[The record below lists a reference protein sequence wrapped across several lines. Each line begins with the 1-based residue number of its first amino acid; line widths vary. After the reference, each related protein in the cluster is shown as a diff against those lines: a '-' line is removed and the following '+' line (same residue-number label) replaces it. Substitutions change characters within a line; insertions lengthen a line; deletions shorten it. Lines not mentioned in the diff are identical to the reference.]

1 MTPWL
6 RSSQELYFESV
17 ESLVR
22 PKIRIL
28 DIGGGKAFLPEWL
41 RPDLYRHW
49 AKTIVDDVVIFSID
63 PHLPSL
69 RQSTAHINV
78 CAVAEQIPFLSSIF
92 DLVTAN
98 MVVEHLAEPE
108 LVLRE
113 VFRVLSPGGAFLI
126 HTPNLR
132 FPPMTLS
139 RMLPHTLKR
148 VVVPVLEGGRKAED
162 VFPTLYRM
170 NTKDAIASVAA
181 HVGFRI
187 EWVHHVFTA
196 PFTQML
202 GPFVFFEL
210 VIIRLFSGERF
221 ASWRPDIICLL
232 RK

>member
-1 MTPWL
+1 MRWFRYQRRKKKFPWRFRAASWLISTMTPWL

-98 MVVEHLAEPE
+98 MV
-108 LVLRE
+108 
-113 VFRVLSPGGAFLI
+113 
-126 HTPNLR
+126 
-132 FPPMTLS
+132 
-139 RMLPHTLKR
+139 
-148 VVVPVLEGGRKAED
+148 
-162 VFPTLYRM
+162 
-170 NTKDAIASVAA
+170 
-181 HVGFRI
+181 
-187 EWVHHVFTA
+187 
-196 PFTQML
+196 
-202 GPFVFFEL
+202 
-210 VIIRLFSGERF
+210 
-221 ASWRPDIICLL
+221 
-232 RK
+232 